1 MMEATASADL
11 DVNEAVWIRR
21 CKRGH
26 RRAFEPLVRRYGP
39 RAYGFALG
47 KVKDPEEAKEL
58 SQGAF
63 LRAFR
68 AIDRFDESRPFYPW
82 LLTIL
87 RNLCISHLRRQRPMI
102 SIDDM
107 PPAKQGT
114 KPKGLS
120 PELRLSLKQAL
131 DSLSESD
138 RELVILKD
146 FQDLTYNEISAIL
159 NVPRGTVQSRLYYA
173 RRRLRDHLNG
183 VLPHHKKPSSKE
195 DEGASYEM

>member
-1 MMEATASADL
+1 MMEATASADT
-11 DVNEAVWIRR
+11 DVNETVWIRR

-47 KVKDPEEAKEL
+47 KVRDPEEAKDL
-58 SQGAF
+58 SQEAF

-87 RNLCISHLRRQRPMI
+87 RNLCISYLRRRRPTI
-102 SIDDM
+102 SIEDM
-107 PPAKQGT
+107 PPAKQAA
-114 KPKGLS
+114 KSRGLS

-138 RELVILKD
+138 REIVILKD
-146 FQDLTYNEISAIL
+146 FQDLTYNEIAAML

-183 VLPHHKKPSSKE
+183 VLPHHKPPSKK
-195 DEGASYEM
+195 DEGAPYEM

>member
-1 MMEATASADL
+1 MMEATASADP

-47 KVKDPEEAKEL
+47 KVRDPEEAKDL
-58 SQGAF
+58 SQEAF
-63 LRAFR
+63 LRAYR

-87 RNLCISHLRRQRPMI
+87 RNLCISYLRRQRPTI

-107 PPAKQGT
+107 PPAKHAA
-114 KPKGLS
+114 KSKGLS
-120 PELRLSLKQAL
+120 PELRLSLDQAL

-138 RELVILKD
+138 REIVLLKD
-146 FQDLTYNEISAIL
+146 FQDLTYNEIAAIL

-183 VLPHHKKPSSKE
+183 VLPHRKPPSND
-195 DEGASYEM
+195 DEGAPYEM